1 MVVSKLKKIKRIFFI
16 RNLLKWK
23 LYQFTKRITSFIDQ
37 YLLPTS
43 KKLFGSSKPELGRT
57 QYLFGAVVLIL
68 NKIGLSVGFFNSIC
82 DVMAWLNG
90 PKIKIYG
97 YFH

>member
-1 MVVSKLKKIKRIFFI
+1 MHRIFFVKS
-16 RNLLKWK
+16 LKK
-23 LYQFTKRITSFIDQ
+23 NEISAGQHHPHFV

-43 KKLFGSSKPELGRT
+43 MKLFGSSKPELGRT

-68 NKIGLSVGFFNSIC
+68 NKIGLSVGFFNNIC

-90 PKIKIYG
+90 PEIHKLIKSSYLLIYE
-97 YFH
+97 